1 MGHRAHLSITET
13 AAVEPPRLGLSEL
26 DFRHPIFAN
35 IRALFPGLKVTGYD
49 TSRDRSLRVY

>member
-26 DFRHPIFAN
+26 DSRHPISAN
-35 IRALFPGLKVTGYD
+35 IRALFPGLKFTSYD
-49 TSRDRSLRVY
+49 ISRDRS